1 MTVLVLAL
9 TLASAGALSAVPLK
23 TAKTWGPKTFVRDH
37 VTIAGQLPAYLGA
50 YVGPKAALAPKLT
63 EAIMLT
69 MNSIDACP
77 YCTGLHGELARMAG
91 TDEETYA
98 SAPVTFTTVF
108 AKEAGRGNAVDAALG
123 ELKAAEGAARA
134 RSTRALCFALLW
146 GKATGCPL
154 WNQDRIRKKDKV
166 TGEYTPWPL
175 DKKGKAIKI
184 RSNRVL
190 SSTTLKTLASGSAG
204 AVSKQLHEEAR
215 ALRCDTSAEVE
226 KFPMQPAFGVGASME
241 VEAAF
246 VAYIQEIFRT
256 AVDIKSA
263 VGKHSK
269 VSAKSMQ
276 AAADIVNR
284 KIAATTGFMPPLV
297 TSRHPLKRKRSSKKK
312 EAVKEA
318 AKA

>member
-1 MTVLVLAL
+1 MPVLDTVSAPKVNRDPNAKPEGKTHKKAKKGDLAL
-9 TLASAGALSAVPLK
+9 KRSALNFRHAS
-23 TAKTWGPKTFVRDH
+23 TQHRR
-37 VTIAGQLPAYLGA
+37 
-50 YVGPKAALAPKLT
+50 
-63 EAIMLT
+63 
-69 MNSIDACP
+69 SI
-77 YCTGLHGELARMAG
+77 
-91 TDEETYA
+91 
-98 SAPVTFTTVF
+98 
-108 AKEAGRGNAVDAALG
+108 N
-123 ELKAAEGAARA
+123 
-134 RSTRALCFALLW
+134 LLW

-154 WNQDRIRKKDKV
+154 WKQDRIRKKDKV
-166 TGEYTPWPL
+166 TGEYSPWPL
-175 DKKGKAIKI
+175 DKKGKPIKI

-190 SSTTLKTLASGSAG
+190 SSTTLKTLASGAAG
-204 AVSKQLHEEAR
+204 AVCKQLHEEAR
-215 ALRCDTSAEVE
+215 ALRCDTSGEVE

-297 TSRHPLKRKRSSKKK
+297 TSRHPLKRKRSSIKKGNAAGTK
-312 EAVKEA
+312 SEGVKA
-318 AKA
+318 NGKA

>member
-37 VTIAGQLPAYLGA
+37 VTIAGQLHAYLGA

-98 SAPVTFTTVF
+98 SAPVTFATVF

-146 GKATGCPL
+146 GKATGNTINAFRDGAL
-154 WNQDRIRKKDKV
+154 R
-166 TGEYTPWPL
+166 
-175 DKKGKAIKI
+175 
-184 RSNRVL
+184 
-190 SSTTLKTLASGSAG
+190 LKTGPFHALVAIFYGPLFAVIGALNVALARLPPIPAAASTALG
-204 AVSKQLHEEAR
+204 AVLWVPQAVHIV
-215 ALRCDTSAEVE
+215 AL
-226 KFPMQPAFGVGASME
+226 GALC
-241 VEAAF
+241 V
-246 VAYIQEIFRT
+246 
-256 AVDIKSA
+256 
-263 VGKHSK
+263 
-269 VSAKSMQ
+269 
-276 AAADIVNR
+276 
-284 KIAATTGFMPPLV
+284 
-297 TSRHPLKRKRSSKKK
+297 PLKLVLRL
-312 EAVKEA
+312 
-318 AKA
+318 